1 MFSIQ
6 YAVWLHRASV
16 QVGFKQSRRWF
27 YQGLSRCDCGNAQG
41 RVPACSGVFRH
52 MYVVVCIYQVS
63 MLPEQAENGLRGG
76 TTSVRTGAS
85 FSRFTI
91 EDGQQRGCTATGLI
105 SSHHVTI
112 TRPDPLPNTS
122 SKLNR

>member
-1 MFSIQ
+1 MV
-6 YAVWLHRASV
+6 A
-16 QVGFKQSRRWF
+16 
-27 YQGLSRCDCGNAQG
+27 QGLLSESALSSQG
-41 RVPACSGVFRH
+41 DGSIKVCHGVTVAMHKGVFRH
-52 MYVVVCIYQVS
+52 MYVVVCIYQMS

-91 EDGQQRGCTATGLI
+91 ENGQQRGRTATRLI
-105 SSHHVTI
+105 SSHHATI
-112 TRPDPLPNTS
+112 ARPDALPNTS